1 MTNSAKNKKSFL
13 PRWLLVADE
22 SSRNN
27 DNEDCRRLLSSLLL
41 CETNGF
47 DAKTRS
53 EVFFSS
59 SSSSSS
65 SSSRD
70 DAVEMLSSTFAGAF
84 DEDEWED
91 EEDVAVAKLVALQ
104 HAKDFVW
111 EELHT
116 GDWRDANEKWRECE
130 GAVVFE
136 YCRTCV
142 RYAQLRAK
150 REDIGMKYV
159 ERVLRRVIKELDVG
173 ALLAGEVGG
182 GKTLVKVAE
191 TVSATLK
198 EARKMMHAPE
208 KEKRLLSWRFE
219 CEDADIRREVD
230 VEEEEEDDDDGKKK
244 RKRDEFE
251 EEEKSVLFPI
261 LEKDKGGQPPLKVPK
276 FKKPLSLETFMTQF
290 YLPKKPC
297 AMRRFCTQWP
307 AHEKWKD
314 PSYFLEHFGAR
325 AVPVEFGSSYSSQNW
340 RIRVVTFEDFLLKH
354 MMDVESGAYLAQQTL
369 ADQFPQLLEDIREP
383 EYIHGCFREE
393 DENEECDAFDQK
405 IAKNFWIGP
414 KNTVSPPHTD
424 PRDNLFVQIC
434 GAKHV
439 RLWKPLDTDI
449 DEDETETIKN
459 DDDNKDMNIKRKTT
473 TTTTT
478 TTTMYP
484 YTPSSAENAKLTNTS
499 KAGDISLASFSP
511 RAFPKLY
518 QRPFYDVQL
527 DAGDALFIPRGWWHF
542 VKSVSNS
549 ISLSHWW

>member
-1 MTNSAKNKKSFL
+1 
-13 PRWLLVADE
+13 
-22 SSRNN
+22 
-27 DNEDCRRLLSSLLL
+27 
-41 CETNGF
+41 
-47 DAKTRS
+47 
-53 EVFFSS
+53 
-59 SSSSSS
+59 
-65 SSSRD
+65 
-70 DAVEMLSSTFAGAF
+70 
-84 DEDEWED
+84 
-91 EEDVAVAKLVALQ
+91 
-104 HAKDFVW
+104 
-111 EELHT
+111 
-116 GDWRDANEKWRECE
+116 
-130 GAVVFE
+130 
-136 YCRTCV
+136 
-142 RYAQLRAK
+142 
-150 REDIGMKYV
+150 
-159 ERVLRRVIKELDVG
+159 
-173 ALLAGEVGG
+173 
-182 GKTLVKVAE
+182 
-191 TVSATLK
+191 
-198 EARKMMHAPE
+198 
-208 KEKRLLSWRFE
+208 
-219 CEDADIRREVD
+219 
-230 VEEEEEDDDDGKKK
+230 
-244 RKRDEFE
+244 
-251 EEEKSVLFPI
+251 
-261 LEKDKGGQPPLKVPK
+261 
-276 FKKPLSLETFMTQF
+276 MTQF

-340 RIRVVTFEDFLLKH
+340 RIKVVTFEDFLLKH

-414 KNTVSPPHTD
+414 KDTVSPPHTD

-459 DDDNKDMNIKRKTT
+459 DDDDKDKNTKWK